1 VCRQL
6 SVVCAFSEVIVMR
19 CCGLW
24 WEECVQC
31 VIRIVQSLAEQ
42 PVIRLFQQLVKVWQ
56 IRRTVA
62 AASQKRVD
70 SLDIGRSY
78 EVSPCGPRLRQPWH
92 HDCPRA
98 FLKDQ
103 FRTAGG
109 SNSMASA
116 EREPITGV
124 WGRSPQGGPGGRAPG
139 GRSGGEAPLK
149 LNAFLFLRVQR
160 KLQICP
166 IINIC
171 KSQ

>member
-1 VCRQL
+1 MSTVCRQL

-70 SLDIGRSY
+70 SLDIGRGY
-78 EVSPCGPRLRQPWH
+78 EVSPRGRGVRQPGH
-92 HDCPRA
+92 HDCPE
-98 FLKDQ
+98 D
-103 FRTAGG
+103 
-109 SNSMASA
+109 S
-116 EREPITGV
+116 
-124 WGRSPQGGPGGRAPG
+124 
-139 GRSGGEAPLK
+139 
-149 LNAFLFLRVQR
+149 
-160 KLQICP
+160 LQADFVHTMVTQDTQ
-166 IINIC
+166 
-171 KSQ
+171 SV